1 MLTKF
6 YDTKCYKIRMKLKF
20 SLGTFQS
27 TAFISQF
34 QNKSKNHTIR
44 ELFKKLSLYRNSLKN
59 FLKRFI
65 DQGRDSTNSRRNG
78 CRVRR
83 FTWKFQEEFLHLR
96 FMQCLGET
104 RSPDRGWKSWE
115 FSKGWFS
122 LKQPLRL
129 WPLVSPT
136 VCETFASHVCA
147 DAFANTRAWR

>member
-1 MLTKF
+1 
-6 YDTKCYKIRMKLKF
+6 MKLKF
-20 SLGTFQS
+20 SLETFQS
-27 TAFISQF
+27 IAFISQS
-34 QNKSKNHTIR
+34 QNESKNHSIR
-44 ELFKKLSLYRNSLKN
+44 ELFKKLNLYRNSPRN

-83 FTWKFQEEFLHLR
+83 LTWKFQVEFLHLR

-104 RSPDRGWKSWE
+104 RSLGRGWKSWE
-115 FSKGWFS
+115 FSRGWFW

-129 WPLVSPT
+129 WPLVSLT

-147 DAFANTRAWR
+147 DAFANTRVRR